1 MKEGDL
7 HVSFQII
14 NESTKKLWMKE
25 NYKVELE
32 KLQLTLNCQSS
43 VMQGHKLSLFNN
55 VTVDIQGVTTTV
67 SINS

>member
-1 MKEGDL
+1 
-7 HVSFQII
+7 
-14 NESTKKLWMKE
+14 MKE
-25 NYKVELE
+25 NYEVELE

-67 SINS
+67 SINY